1 MTTPRN
7 APAAGTR
14 GPSFGPREWTALTA
28 LAIVLWAVLAPGR
41 PAAFGMFPQTAGD
54 AAPEFVKAGKIY
66 VNMRMVTHVVEDPG
80 QNLPQNA
87 LEIHFASA
95 SLASN
100 VIYVFGDDAE
110 VIRAQLGGQSGT
122 HAPAAGTKPAAKG
135 AVKRPAAAR
144 KAPNAL
150 PPSQDPG

>member
-1 MTTPRN
+1 MTTPSN
-7 APAAGTR
+7 APTAGAR
-14 GPSFGPREWTALTA
+14 GPSLGPREWIALTA
-28 LAIVLWAVLAPGR
+28 LSIVLWAALVPGR
-41 PAAFGMFPQTAGD
+41 PSAFGMFPQTAGD
-54 AAPEFVKAGKIY
+54 ASPEFVKAGKTY

-87 LEIHFASA
+87 LEVHFASA

-110 VIRAQLGGQSGT
+110 AIRAQLGGQSGT
-122 HAPAAGTKPAAKG
+122 HATAPGTKPAAKG
-135 AVKRPAAAR
+135 ALKRPPAAR